1 MKIGERSSEPTIS
14 NGGAI
19 CNTLLKALYDFE
31 NGDLIEDEHADAT
44 DFNVNDNLFDDD
56 DDDSIGDASIGSIQ
70 FDETVA
76 GASLSWQTLIRR
88 MKEEMENQGYEQ
100 IPVLTSSRQFD
111 LSEPVHLLP
120 PNFDHKLNRKFA
132 LLVGCNYKGRFG
144 ELRNSHNDIKV
155 MKDYIVNVHGFP
167 EKDGYMTIL
176 MDDGKYKKP
185 SHGNIIN
192 ALREI
197 SLRTRPG
204 DAVFIQFAGHGGRVL
219 DINAENDCFDEVFAP
234 YDYHKRGLIS
244 EKVLIRSLIVSMAE
258 DVTVTMLCDSCSG
271 FVFDMPFS
279 WETRDDSGET
289 LAKLAVNDN
298 FSFIRFLDVVKN
310 LYDSSLSADFDI
322 DDDAEFNHK
331 KNSLV
336 MALGN
341 TLVDVAKDVAVV
353 AEIEAQNMA
362 KKTMKITKKII
373 EAAKEGDDDSYGD
386 EDSSVGDEERSYDDY
401 DDDDSLS
408 DHSY

>member
-1 MKIGERSSEPTIS
+1 
-14 NGGAI
+14 
-19 CNTLLKALYDFE
+19 
-31 NGDLIEDEHADAT
+31 
-44 DFNVNDNLFDDD
+44 
-56 DDDSIGDASIGSIQ
+56 
-70 FDETVA
+70 
-76 GASLSWQTLIRR
+76 
-88 MKEEMENQGYEQ
+88 
-100 IPVLTSSRQFD
+100 
-111 LSEPVHLLP
+111 
-120 PNFDHKLNRKFA
+120 
-132 LLVGCNYKGRFG
+132 
-144 ELRNSHNDIKV
+144 
-155 MKDYIVNVHGFP
+155 
-167 EKDGYMTIL
+167 MTIL
-176 MDDGKYKKP
+176 MDDGKHKKP

-219 DINAENDCFDEVFAP
+219 DLNAENDCFDEVFAP
-234 YDYHKRGLIS
+234 YDYHKRGLVS

-258 DVTVTMLCDSCSG
+258 DVTVTMLCDSSSG

-322 DDDAEFNHK
+322 DDDEEFNHK

-373 EAAKEGDDDSYGD
+373 EAAQEGDDDSY
-386 EDSSVGDEERSYDDY
+386 DSVEDEERSYDDY
-401 DDDDSLS
+401 DDDDSFS